1 MNIRSL
7 GAFLCPPMPN
17 ARVGHAAVEFA
28 RELCTEPGGVRGL
41 DRVNWGVMFLT
52 GMMLKDGWDDGYGWF
67 TMAFWTVM
75 MVFWMVYDGSYP
87 LGCPN
92 IGFLDGCWDDG

>member
-1 MNIRSL
+1 
-7 GAFLCPPMPN
+7 
-17 ARVGHAAVEFA
+17 
-28 RELCTEPGGVRGL
+28 
-41 DRVNWGVMFLT
+41 MFLT

-92 IGFLDGCWDDG
+92 IGFFGWLLG

>member
-1 MNIRSL
+1 MLLSSL
-7 GAFLCPPMPN
+7 RESFAPN
-17 ARVGHAAVEFA
+17 QAGYAAWIVSI
-28 RELCTEPGGVRGL
+28 G
-41 DRVNWGVMFLT
+41 GVMFLT

-92 IGFLDGCWDDG
+92 IGFFGWLLG